1 MAKVAIIA
9 EIMPEDP
16 EMDLEQLIERI
27 RSSLPQDFELKQ
39 VEIKPVAFGLKLVRA
54 MFVLPEREGSSEILE
69 KVLSRVEGVQEVS
82 IVASTRI

>member
-1 MAKVAIIA
+1 MARVAIVA

-16 EMDLEQLIERI
+16 DIDLDQLIESI
-27 RSSLPQDFELKQ
+27 RGSLPQDFELKHA
-39 VEIKPVAFGLKLVRA
+39 ETRPVAFGLKLVRA

-69 KVLSRVEGVQEVS
+69 KVLSQVEGVQEVN

>member
-1 MAKVAIIA
+1 MAKVAIVA

-16 EMDLEQLIERI
+16 DMDLDQLIERI

-39 VEIKPVAFGLKLVRA
+39 VETRPVAFGLKLVVA

-69 KVLSRVEGVQEVS
+69 KVLSQVEGVQEVN

>member
-16 EMDLEQLIERI
+16 EIDLDQLVERI

-39 VEIKPVAFGLKLVRA
+39 VETKPVAFGLKLVRA
-54 MFVLPEREGSSEILE
+54 MFILPEREGSSEILE
-69 KVLSRVEGVQEVS
+69 KGLKPSGGGSGSKYSGVN
-82 IVASTRI
+82 

>member
-1 MAKVAIIA
+1 MAKVAIIV

-16 EMDLEQLIERI
+16 DMDLDQLVERI
-27 RSSLPQDFELKQ
+27 RSGLPQEFELKH
-39 VEIKPVAFGLKLVRA
+39 VEVKPVAFGLKLLKA

-69 KVLSRVEGVQEVS
+69 KTLSQVEGIQEVN